1 MKPSQKTITIA
12 EPNILIVEGDEDKMF
27 FEALIQHLGLRRIQ
41 VMPIGGKTQLRPNL
55 GALCKSSEFLTV
67 RSLGVIRDADNDP
80 DAAFQSV
87 CGSLKAVGLPVPNRP
102 LISAGRN
109 PSVAVMIVP
118 DINTPGALEDLCLR
132 AVDNDIAKPCVEQY
146 FDCLKQQGLFPKNI
160 SKAKIQAFLASRLE
174 AGKRLGEA
182 AQAGYWPWD
191 SSAFDQLKN
200 FLQQII
206 VT

>member
-1 MKPSQKTITIA
+1 MKPSQKTIVIT

-55 GALCKSSEFLTV
+55 RSLCNLEGFPTRV
-67 RSLGVIRDADNDP
+67 RSLGIIRDADDDP
-80 DAAFQSV
+80 QAAFQSV
-87 CGSLKAVGLPVPNRP
+87 RGALQSVNLPVPDRP
-102 LISAGRN
+102 LVRVGSN
-109 PSVAVMIVP
+109 PSVAVMMVP
-118 DINTPGALEDLCLR
+118 DINTPGALEDLCLQ
-132 AVDNDIAKPCVEQY
+132 AVDNDRAKPCVEQY
-146 FDCLKQQGLFPKNI
+146 FDCLKQRGLLPKNI

-191 SSAFDQLKN
+191 SSAFDQLKK
-200 FLQQII
+200 FLQII